1 MNLVLNCFTIK
12 YAAFSGRAPRKEYWL
27 FALAIVILG
36 IIAQVIENFLGLHY
50 ILWDVVPVGIAS
62 SLVGLGIIIPNTAVM
77 VRRLHDKN
85 WSGAWL
91 IIVYLPAILTLV
103 VAASQAAILA
113 TMGDANSDSVLVIAV
128 IWIAGMAGVL
138 LIPVAVIAIVAV
150 VWLFVLLV
158 MKGTAGENRFGPD
171 PLAAR
176 TADTG
181 ETA

>member
-36 IIAQVIENFLGLHY
+36 IIAQVIENFLGLYY
-50 ILWDVVPVGIAS
+50 ILWDVMNIGIAS

-103 VAASQAAILA
+103 VSVSRAAILA
-113 TMGDANSDSVLVIAV
+113 MGDANSDSVLVIAV
-128 IWIAGMAGVL
+128 TWITGMAAVL
-138 LIPVAVIAIVAV
+138 FIPVAVIAIVAV

-171 PLAAR
+171 PLAVR